1 MPDKEG
7 HPSPQEMDLGQVLAA
22 LADPWRRQV
31 VRELAAAPD
40 GTARTCASFALP
52 MAKATRTHHFR
63 VLREAGLIHQ
73 EDCGNARLT
82 RLRRADI
89 DRRFPGLLGLVAA
102 ETPQPPTADPQAAP
116 EGAKT
121 AGMPASR
128 RRSALT

>member
-82 RLRRADI
+82 RLRRTEI
-89 DRRFPGLLGLVAA
+89 DSRFPGLLTLVAQ
-102 ETPQPPTADPQAAP
+102 EGPHMPDADINASEP
-116 EGAKT
+116 
-121 AGMPASR
+121 PASR
-128 RRSALT
+128 RRVPAT

>member
-82 RLRRADI
+82 RLRRAEI
-89 DRRFPGLLGLVAA
+89 DGRFPGLLDLVAKEA
-102 ETPQPPTADPQAAP
+102 PQPSAAP
-116 EGAKT
+116 AKAPPVDAKT
-121 AGMPASR
+121 TDTPTNR
-128 RRSALT
+128 RRAALT